1 MNDLNQKARRILHFR
16 IHDSYHNFKKN
27 KKTKQIP
34 ITDGLKITVHILCL
48 ILLNA
53 RIQQELQKKE
63 ENVRDQI
70 NFK

>member
-16 IHDSYHNFKKN
+16 IHDSYHNFKK
-27 KKTKQIP
+27 KKKRIP
-34 ITDGLKITVHILCL
+34 ITDGLKITVHILC
-48 ILLNA
+48 INLLNA

-63 ENVRDQI
+63 KNVRDQI